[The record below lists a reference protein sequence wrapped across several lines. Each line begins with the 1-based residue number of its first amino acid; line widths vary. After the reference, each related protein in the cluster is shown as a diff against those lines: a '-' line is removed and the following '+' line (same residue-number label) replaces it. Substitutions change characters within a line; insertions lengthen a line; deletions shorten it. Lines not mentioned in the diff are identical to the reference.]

1 MAKKRSAVV
10 LGWQEWLTMARN
22 EAMEKAE
29 ALESQAIDLHNLVDE
44 LDEKM
49 EEISMILS
57 EIDNDY

>member
-1 MAKKRSAVV
+1 
-10 LGWQEWLTMARN
+10 MARN

-57 EIDNDY
+57 EIDNNY